1 MPHRITRRTVLQKV
15 RGCAY
20 IALPQL
26 VDTGFQVLFHSP
38 PGVLFTFPS
47 RYWSTIAHQGVF
59 SLSRWSSILPSGFLV
74 SRRTQGLPRLPPRLR
89 IREFH
94 PLRCAFPC
102 ASPVMSNRLYRHP
115 YNPIIRWFGLLRFRS
130 PLLTESFLLSFPAG
144 TEMFQFPAYRLD
156 SSSMSSSWMT
166 GSPIRTST
174 GPCMLTARRRVS
186 PFAASFF
193 ASWWPGIRH
202 TLFFA

>member
-1 MPHRITRRTVLQKV
+1 M
-15 RGCAY
+15 
-20 IALPQL
+20 
-26 VDTGFQVLFHSP
+26 
-38 PGVLFTFPS
+38 
-47 RYWSTIAHQGVF
+47 
-59 SLSRWSSILPSGFLV
+59 

-166 GSPIRTST
+166 GSPIRLDSSSMSSSWMTGSPIRIST
-174 GPCMLTARRRVS
+174 GHCMLTARRRVS

>member
-1 MPHRITRRTVLQKV
+1 M
-15 RGCAY
+15 
-20 IALPQL
+20 
-26 VDTGFQVLFHSP
+26 
-38 PGVLFTFPS
+38 
-47 RYWSTIAHQGVF
+47 
-59 SLSRWSSILPSGFLV
+59 

-102 ASPVMSNRLYRHP
+102 ASPVMSDRLYRHP

-174 GPCMLTARRRVS
+174 GPCMLTARRRVFAVLLRPSS
-186 PFAASFF
+186 PPGGQAS
-193 ASWWPGIRH
+193 AIRSSSLNLKCS
-202 TLFFA
+202 LFVLFLVCN

>member
-1 MPHRITRRTVLQKV
+1 ML
-15 RGCAY
+15 C
-20 IALPQL
+20 LL
-26 VDTGFQVLFHSP
+26 VNIGFQVLFHSP

>member
-1 MPHRITRRTVLQKV
+1 M
-15 RGCAY
+15 
-20 IALPQL
+20 
-26 VDTGFQVLFHSP
+26 
-38 PGVLFTFPS
+38 
-47 RYWSTIAHQGVF
+47 
-59 SLSRWSSILPSGFLV
+59 

-115 YNPIIRWFGLLRFRS
+115 YNPILRWFGLLRFRS

-174 GPCMLTARRRVS
+174 GLCMLTARRRVS

>member
-1 MPHRITRRTVLQKV
+1 M
-15 RGCAY
+15 
-20 IALPQL
+20 
-26 VDTGFQVLFHSP
+26 
-38 PGVLFTFPS
+38 
-47 RYWSTIAHQGVF
+47 
-59 SLSRWSSILPSGFLV
+59 
-74 SRRTQGLPRLPPRLR
+74 SRRTQGLPRLLPRLR

-102 ASPVMSNRLYRHP
+102 ASPVMSDRLYRHP

-174 GPCMLTARRRVS
+174 VLACLLLAVAFRRLLRPSS
-186 PFAASFF
+186 PPGGQAS
-193 ASWWPGIRH
+193 AIRSSSLNLKCS
-202 TLFFA
+202 LFVLS